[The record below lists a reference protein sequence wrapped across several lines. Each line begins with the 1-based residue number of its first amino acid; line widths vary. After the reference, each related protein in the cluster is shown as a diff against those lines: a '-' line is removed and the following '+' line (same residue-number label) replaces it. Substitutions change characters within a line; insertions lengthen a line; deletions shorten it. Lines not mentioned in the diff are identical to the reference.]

1 MANSSCQIYMK
12 AVVLHNID
20 HKEAKEKTI
29 NSYKDLGEGL
39 KKPLLYNRRREQGH
53 EQVSH
58 QKLCYLG

>member
-1 MANSSCQIYMK
+1 MK

-39 KKPLLYNRRREQGH
+39 KKPLLYNMRREQGH

-58 QKLCYLG
+58 QKLCDLG